1 MAKKQN
7 PLLASY
13 ERMLEK
19 QYQIKLHAALSYG
32 LIAGIFAAN
41 EVFQRGPGRG
51 EKYQNAYRVWL
62 GKMMRTIIEDSQAD
76 ADLVYSRHQI
86 REKLK
91 EILGP
96 EVFEKYRKEL
106 YDVLED

>member
-1 MAKKQN
+1 MPKKPN
-7 PLLASY
+7 PILESF
-13 ERMLEK
+13 ERKKEAE
-19 QYQIKLHAALSYG
+19 YRIKLHAALSYG

-41 EVFQRGPGRG
+41 EVFQCGPGRG

-62 GKMMRTIIEDSQAD
+62 GKMMRIIIEDSQAD

-86 REKLK
+86 RERLK